1 MTQMLSVTLWPYT
14 LHMANEVHNA
24 TPLKDGEHS
33 PLELFAQVDVSPKLC
48 HFHTFG
54 SPITYSIPTYNQEPP
69 FPSGNQEYV
78 QESLGAITKSHSLGE
93 SSSKSMN

>member
-1 MTQMLSVTLWPYT
+1 MLSVTLWPYT
-14 LHMANEVHNA
+14 LHMANEAHNA

-54 SPITYSIPTYNQEPP
+54 SPIHILNSKLQSGTSIPKWKSRAC
-69 FPSGNQEYV
+69 SGISWGHHQ
-78 QESLGAITKSHSLGE
+78 ITLTW
-93 SSSKSMN
+93 